1 MSSVPDRPGAGAP
14 AAPPAVTAEEDSIVK
29 TIRAWFWG
37 SLVGVALGLLFA
49 PRRTDLLRA
58 RAGSS
63 AASTAFQL
71 TPHSVVGNR
80 LTHTYQGAA
89 AVDLPAR
96 ENRVYFANAAAA
108 EAEGY
113 RLARQVVGA
122 S

>member
-1 MSSVPDRPGAGAP
+1 M
-14 AAPPAVTAEEDSIVK
+14 K

-37 SLVGVALGLLFA
+37 SLVGVALGRIFA

-58 RAGSS
+58 RTGHSPAQPGATTAGSS
-63 AASTAFQL
+63 AASTAVPL
-71 TPHSVVGNR
+71 TPRSVVGNR

-108 EAEGY
+108 EAAGY
-113 RLARQVVGA
+113 RLARQAVGA

>member
-1 MSSVPDRPGAGAP
+1 M
-14 AAPPAVTAEEDSIVK
+14 K

-58 RAGSS
+58 RAGGQPTRPATTAGSS
-63 AASTAFQL
+63 AASTAVPL
-71 TPHSVVGNR
+71 TPSSVVGNR

-89 AVDLPAR
+89 AVDLPAGK
-96 ENRVYFANAAAA
+96 NRVYFANAAAA
-108 EAEGY
+108 EAAGY
-113 RLARQVVGA
+113 RLARQAVGA

>member
-1 MSSVPDRPGAGAP
+1 M
-14 AAPPAVTAEEDSIVK
+14 K

-37 SLVGVALGLLFA
+37 GLVGVALGLLFA
-49 PRRTDLLRA
+49 PRRIDLLRT
-58 RAGSS
+58 RAGRSP
-63 AASTAFQL
+63 AQPGATTAFRL
-71 TPHSVVGNR
+71 TPRSVVGNR

-108 EAEGY
+108 ESAGY
-113 RLARQVVGA
+113 RLARQAVGA

>member
-1 MSSVPDRPGAGAP
+1 M
-14 AAPPAVTAEEDSIVK
+14 K

-37 SLVGVALGLLFA
+37 SLVGVALGLIFA

-58 RAGSS
+58 RAGRSP
-63 AASTAFQL
+63 AQPGATTVPL
-71 TPHSVVGNR
+71 TPRSVVGNR

-89 AVDLPAR
+89 APDLPAG

-108 EAEGY
+108 EAAGY
-113 RLARQVVGA
+113 RLARQAVGA